1 LRDELSQERLK
12 EELIFLTTKIEAIEK
27 WCVKHEVEG
36 IEYGN
41 EFEDRDNQLYDKI
54 ADLAERINIIGDAVI
69 AIEERLSYL
78 PNTI

>member
-1 LRDELSQERLK
+1 MKEIDFLRES
-12 EELIFLTTKIEAIEK
+12 LITITAKIESIEK
-27 WCVKHEVEG
+27 WCVKHEIEG

-69 AIEERLSYL
+69 AINERLSYL
-78 PNTI
+78 PNQI